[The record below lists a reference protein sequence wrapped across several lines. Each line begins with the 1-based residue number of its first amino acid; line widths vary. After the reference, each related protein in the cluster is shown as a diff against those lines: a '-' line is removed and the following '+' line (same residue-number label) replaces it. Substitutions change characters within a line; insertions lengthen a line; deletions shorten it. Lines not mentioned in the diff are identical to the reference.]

1 MFCDQL
7 HRVAASRLLSLSFYI
22 AKVQKNSE
30 TTKYFRKFFRK
41 KYTKGTVP
49 FVYPSFMSTFLFS
62 SFLHYLQFGNKFFVV
77 TTLGTLNSL
86 LVNEPFQR
94 FLS

>member
-1 MFCDQL
+1 MMQRYKKYL
-7 HRVAASRLLSLSFYI
+7 KPPNISAS
-22 AKVQKNSE
+22 
-30 TTKYFRKFFRK
+30 FFAE

-49 FVYPSFMSTFLFS
+49 FVYSSFMSTFLFS